1 MKACL
6 YWNILDR
13 KSGVRHIQA
22 SISFSFGVD
31 GAMACRVQVQQ
42 IGIWRSMARDPF
54 VDDAGPALASLWGAG
69 VHTRY
74 AA

>member
-1 MKACL
+1 MVSG
-6 YWNILDR
+6 ILW
-13 KSGVRHIQA
+13 HIQA